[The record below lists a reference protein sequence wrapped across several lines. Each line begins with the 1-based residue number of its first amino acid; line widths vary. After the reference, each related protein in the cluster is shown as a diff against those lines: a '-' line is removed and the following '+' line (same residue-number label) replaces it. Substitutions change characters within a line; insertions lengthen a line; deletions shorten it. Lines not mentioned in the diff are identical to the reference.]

1 MRRLVG
7 VALGVCLTC
16 CLVFWPRIAAAMDHS
31 GDPHWNKDDSTG
43 CWIYNPYPQSDEA
56 VAWEGSSC
64 WGDGEASGIG
74 TVTWFLHGSWVIA
87 EKGEMRGGKMYGMW
101 IRRFSSGESYDGYF
115 VDSIEQQQP
124 STADAGGDSGDQS
137 GSGDSYTPVYDGDA
151 YMETLKRQNRENCER
166 AAKGANII
174 CNPE

>member
-1 MRRLVG
+1 MRKLAG
-7 VALGVCLTC
+7 V
-16 CLVFWPRIAAAMDHS
+16 VFAVSLAFSPHVAVAFDHS

-43 CWIYNPYPQSDEA
+43 CWIFNPYPQSDEA
-56 VAWEGSSC
+56 VAWEGQSC

-87 EKGEMRGGKMYGMW
+87 EKGEMRGGKMNGMW
-101 IRRFSSGESYDGYF
+101 IRRFASGESYDSYF
-115 VDSIEQQQP
+115 VDGIEQQQD
-124 STADAGGDSGDQS
+124 TADQGGDSGDQ
-137 GSGDSYTPVYDGDA
+137 GNGYSYTPVYNGDE

-166 AAKGANII
+166 AAQGANII

>member
-1 MRRLVG
+1 MRKLIG
-7 VALGVCLTC
+7 VSFALCLA
-16 CLVFWPRIAAAMDHS
+16 LQPHVAAAMDHS
-31 GDPHWNKDDSTG
+31 GDPNWNKDDSTG

-64 WGDGEASGIG
+64 WGDGEANGVG

-101 IRRFSSGESYDGYF
+101 IRRFSNGDSRDSYF

-124 STADAGGDSGDQS
+124 AYADEGGDAGDQGS
-137 GSGDSYTPVYDGDA
+137 GSTYTPVYDGDA

-166 AAKGANII
+166 AAQGANII

>member
-1 MRRLVG
+1 MRKLAGILFVFCL
-7 VALGVCLTC
+7 ALQ
-16 CLVFWPRIAAAMDHS
+16 PHAAMAIDHS

-56 VAWEGSSC
+56 VAWEGSNC
-64 WGDGEASGIG
+64 WGDGEANGVG

-87 EKGEMRGGKMYGMW
+87 EKGEMRYGKMNGPW
-101 IRRFSSGESYDGYF
+101 IRRFVNGNTEDSNWVDGVKQEDSYADQG
-115 VDSIEQQQP
+115 DS
-124 STADAGGDSGDQS
+124 SGDQG
-137 GSGDSYTPVYDGDA
+137 GSSYSYSPVYNGDE

-166 AAKGANII
+166 AAQGANII